1 MRFPSGCWFL
11 PLLAVSAGATLGC
24 NMVTGADDLVLGPL
38 ADDGSGG
45 SSSSSGSSSGT
56 GAGTTSTSS
65 GDGGSGLSGS
75 GTGGQPPVDGL
86 VHADGVMLTDIDLYQ
101 AIRRP
106 LLAGGAPATSTIPVV
121 AGRSGMMRVFYGTDG
136 NYNGQ
141 PVTVRLTIDS
151 APAIEQTEVLNGASA
166 HEQLGSTINFQVPGE
181 LLKLGAAFKVEMLQ
195 PPEVSSGGN
204 GGAAYPLGEGLA
216 PLDVEQGGVKLKI
229 KLVPVENNGS
239 LPDTTAAQVQRYHT
253 WFSELYPLPEVEV
266 TVRSQSFTF
275 NSSLGSYNGWSSL
288 LDEITDLRDQD
299 NAPADV
305 YYYGIHN
312 ADGNGLLGLGWVAGA
327 TDVWSRTAIGVGWTG
342 DTAPETAVHEVGHN
356 HGRPHSPC
364 GVSGDPA
371 YPHGGASIGV
381 WGYRPSTNQLLSPN
395 QYVDFM
401 SYCDPTWI
409 SDWNFRHIFERAKI
423 VSTSPKLIVPAVL
436 QNRTYDR
443 IKVLEGVASWRPPV
457 TLRTPPQGETLSVQI
472 ATPGGP
478 KTVSGQYY
486 PYNHLEGG
494 LLYVM
499 QPLQLTQ
506 AELIH
511 QAVFAVEGQTFALS
525 R

>member
-1 MRFPSGCWFL
+1 MRSLAACWFL
-11 PLLAVSAGATLGC
+11 PLLAVGAVAALGC
-24 NMVTGADDLVLGPL
+24 NMVTGADDLVVGPG

-45 SSSSSGSSSGT
+45 SSSTSGSSGT
-56 GAGTTSTSS
+56 GAGTTSSSS

-75 GTGGQPPVDGL
+75 GTGGQPPGQEL
-86 VHADGVMLTDIDLYQ
+86 VPADGVMLTDIDLYQ

-106 LLAGGAPATSTIPVV
+106 LLAGGAPATSNIPVV
-121 AGRSGMMRVFYGTDG
+121 AGRAGMMRLFYFTDG

-151 APAIEQTEVLNGASA
+151 APAIELSEMLSGASS
-166 HEQLGSTINFQVPGE
+166 HEQLGSTINLQVPGE
-181 LLKLGAAFKVEMLQ
+181 LLKPGAAFKVEMLQ

-216 PLDVEQGGVKLKI
+216 PLEVEQGGVKLKI
-229 KLVPVENNGS
+229 LLVPVENNGS
-239 LPDTTAAQVQRYHT
+239 LPDTTPTQVQRYHT
-253 WFSELYPLPEVEV
+253 WFSEVYPVPEVEV
-266 TVRSQSFTF
+266 TVRSQPYTF
-275 NSSLGSYNGWSSL
+275 NSSLGSYDGWSNL
-288 LDEITDLRDQD
+288 LDSITDLRDQD

-327 TDVWSRTAIGVGWTG
+327 TDVWSRTAIGVGWSG

-371 YPHGGASIGV
+371 YPHPGASIGV
-381 WGYRPSTNQLLSPN
+381 WGYRPSTNQLLDPN

-409 SDWNFRHIFERAKI
+409 SDWNFRHIFERAKL
-423 VSTSPKLIVPAVL
+423 VSTSAKLIVPEVL

-443 IKVLEGVASWRPPV
+443 IKVLEGLASWRPPV
-457 TLRTPPQGETLSVQI
+457 TLRRPPQGETLSVQI

-478 KTVSGQYY
+478 KTVTGQYY
-486 PYNHLEGG
+486 PYNHLQGG
-494 LLYVM
+494 LIYVL
-499 QPLQLTQ
+499 QPLQMTQ
-506 AELIH
+506 AETLG
-511 QAVFAVEGQTFALS
+511 QAVFAVEGQTFTLT